1 MVGKWRDGRVTVA
14 RQQVYR
20 DANAKITV
28 FDVAFVDVDRN
39 VKEKRRKLVGENKEE
54 SRVGGRVQLSLIL
67 LAYIFPA
74 FAYAC
79 N

>member
-28 FDVAFVDVDRN
+28 FDVAFVDGDRN